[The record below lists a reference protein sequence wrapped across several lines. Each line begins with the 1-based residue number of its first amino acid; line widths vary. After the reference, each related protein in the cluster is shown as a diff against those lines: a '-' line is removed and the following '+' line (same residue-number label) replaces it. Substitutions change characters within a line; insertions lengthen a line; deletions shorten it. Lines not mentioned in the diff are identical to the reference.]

1 MKKNIIVLFLTFFSC
16 FLLISENL
24 LLKDGKIF
32 KGELV
37 YLDKERITMKIE
49 NELYDF
55 KISSIEYLIVPTN
68 QLTQRLLYIKRKDNT
83 ELSINLIKLTE
94 TVIYYKMPNGNEL
107 MLLKLSDVFAMSVL
121 NSNNNIAN
129 NSNKKIFLEKDDF
142 DNINSDITEIL
153 INLARAKSILSDEIR
168 KEIEQSSKKD
178 SVIIDNPDFYD
189 KFWLRVSNYIDKNT
203 ENLLWGLVE
212 NYSEKEKSI
221 NIFYNEK
228 SNINS
233 NKIIEEYKSKIIELR
248 KEFYKRARR
257 IIISQIK

>member
-1 MKKNIIVLFLTFFSC
+1 
-16 FLLISENL
+16 
-24 LLKDGKIF
+24 
-32 KGELV
+32 
-37 YLDKERITMKIE
+37 
-49 NELYDF
+49 
-55 KISSIEYLIVPTN
+55 
-68 QLTQRLLYIKRKDNT
+68 
-83 ELSINLIKLTE
+83 
-94 TVIYYKMPNGNEL
+94 MPNGNEL